1 MKIWSDLKKLSIMD
15 LAVLKV
21 VIGILSLELK
31 LSPEVGI
38 DSIVKNKISTINSK
52 EILLSH

>member
-1 MKIWSDLKKLSIMD
+1 MKIWSDLKKPSIMD

-21 VIGILSLELK
+21 VIGILSLESK

-38 DSIVKNKISTINSK
+38 DSNVKNKITIINSK
-52 EILLSH
+52 ELLLSH